1 LGKTASSVANKILAF
16 YDPRQLGEDSLTA
29 PVAFDPLI
37 LGRRIRH
44 YRRSRDLT
52 LDQLGV
58 LVGKPG
64 PYLSL
69 LENGKKEPRLGLIND
84 LAVAL
89 DVAAGDL
96 LAAEAP
102 THRDRLEVS
111 IARAQDDPIYRS
123 LGLPTLKPN
132 SSTPDL
138 LLEHLLRLFDELKGR
153 SIPNIVTR
161 EEARI
166 ANAEL
171 RREMRERGNYFGEI
185 DGVAADA
192 LAAIDYPG
200 SGPIS
205 QGDLQNLAEHIGF
218 TVHRSRSVPS
228 AVRSVTD
235 LRHRR
240 IYIAQRD
247 ELTNRAARSVILQT
261 LGHFALGHEDP
272 ADFTDFLRQRVEA
285 NYFAG
290 AILMPEEAVGAYL
303 RRAMDERDIAIE
315 DLKDLFYVS
324 YEMAAHRFTNL
335 VTQHLMLPVHF
346 VRSDEQG
353 IIWKAYENNDV
364 PFPRNSVGA
373 VEGQRLCR
381 EWGTRQAFSSPDKY
395 AMHFQYTDTA
405 DGTFWCSTHVDP
417 TRETLNAVTVGCRFE
432 HAKYFRGRDTKR
444 HSVSQCPD
452 GICCRRPQAELANRW
467 DGWAY
472 PSVRPDSHVLA
483 AMPVETIPGVDLTE
497 LYEFLDKNAP

>member
-1 LGKTASSVANKILAF
+1 MT
-16 YDPRQLGEDSLTA
+16 T

-37 LGRRIRH
+37 LGRRIR
-44 YRRSRDLT
+44 YFRKARDLT
-52 LDQLGV
+52 LDQLGE

-69 LENGKKEPRLGLIND
+69 LENGKKEPRLGLINQ
-84 LAVAL
+84 LATAL

-102 THRDRLEVS
+102 THRDRLEVAV
-111 IARAQDDPIYRS
+111 ARAQDDPLYSS
-123 LGLPTLKPN
+123 LGLAHLKPT
-132 SSTPDL
+132 SSMPDL
-138 LLEHLLRLFDELKGR
+138 VLEHVLRLFDEVKGR

-171 RREMRERGNYFGEI
+171 RHEMRRRGNYFDEI
-185 DGVAADA
+185 EQVAADA
-192 LAAIDYPG
+192 LAAIEYPG
-200 SGPIS
+200 TGPIA
-205 QGDLQNLAEHIGF
+205 QRDLQGLAEHLGF
-218 TVHRSRSVPS
+218 TVHRSRGIPS

-247 ELTNRAARSVILQT
+247 EMTNRAARSVILQT
-261 LGHFALGHEDP
+261 LGHFALGHGDP
-272 ADFTDFLRQRVEA
+272 AEFTEFLRQRVEA

-290 AILMPEEAVGAYL
+290 AMLMPEQAVAAYL
-303 RRAMDERDIAIE
+303 RRAVDERDLAIE

-335 VTQHLMLPVHF
+335 VTHHLEFPVHF
-346 VRSDEQG
+346 VRSDEHG
-353 IIWKAYENNDV
+353 IIWKAYENNGV

-381 EWGTRQAFSSPDKY
+381 EWGTRRAFTSSDKY
-395 AMHFQYTDTA
+395 AMHYQYTDTSK
-405 DGTFWCSTHVDP
+405 GTFWCGTHVDP
-417 TRETLNAVTVGCRFE
+417 TRETLQAVTVGCRFE
-432 HAKYFRGRDTKR
+432 HAKYFRGRDTDR
-444 HSVSQCPD
+444 HSVSRCPD
-452 GICCRRPQAELANRW
+452 GVCCRRPGDELADRW
-467 DGWAY
+467 SGWAY

-497 LYEFLDKNAP
+497 VYEFLEANAP